1 MIYIGK
7 LVVFLLVC
15 SALFGQVSPT
25 KPVHDAVIGAPY
37 SAERSMTGSTQNV
50 KLYRDSKGRTR
61 TDPAITAGLPVVE
74 IDDPVAG
81 YMYTLDAAKHLA
93 HRRKL
98 APVHEI
104 HPTGQPVTPP
114 AGARSLG
121 MKTMQG
127 VPVYGYAVDAVGPI
141 EVWHSFDLD
150 VDVLFKSGASAVQL
164 VNITRSEPDRAL
176 FQVPSDYR
184 IVDN

>member
-1 MIYIGK
+1 MIHIGK
-7 LVVFLLVC
+7 LVVVLVVC

-81 YMYTLDAAKHLA
+81 YAYTLDAAKHVA

-98 APVHEI
+98 GPVHET
-104 HPTGQPVTPP
+104 HPTGQPLTPP

-121 MKTMQG
+121 VKTMQG

-150 VDVLFKSGASAVQL
+150 VDVLFKSGASTVQL

-176 FQVPSDYR
+176 FQVPADYR
-184 IVDN
+184 VVDN